1 MRGNG
6 KRVGME
12 IRMFAVLKTG
22 GKQYKVG
29 SGDILRVEK
38 LAAVS
43 GETVQ
48 FNEILMVGDR
58 VGEPFVEGAAVQ
70 AQVIDQIK
78 DRKVIHFVRRRR
90 KHGSKRTKGHRQ
102 RLTLLRVT
110 DILETGA
117 AETGVKEAVGA
128 GSVPRD
134 LDISAIPETGAISA
148 DLEVPPMEDTTPVP
162 ANAGPGDSHD
172 TETVSGSK
180 GQDAADGTDRSD
192 QASEQATN

>member
-1 MRGNG
+1 
-6 KRVGME
+6 ME

-38 LAAVS
+38 LAAAS

-48 FNEILMVGDR
+48 FNKILMVGDR
-58 VGEPFVEGAAVQ
+58 IGEPFVEGAAVQ

-102 RLTLLRVT
+102 QLTLLRIT
-110 DILETGA
+110 EILEAGGA
-117 AETGVKEAVGA
+117 ESGVKAAVGV

-134 LDISAIPETGAISA
+134 LDISATPETVETSA
-148 DLEVPPMEDTTPVP
+148 DPGADPGVPPVEDTVPVP
-162 ANAGPGDSHD
+162 AAAGPEDSHD

-180 GQDAADGTDRSD
+180 GQGDDDGADRPG
-192 QASEQATN
+192 QANEQATN

>member
-1 MRGNG
+1 
-6 KRVGME
+6 
-12 IRMFAVLKTG
+12 MFAVLKTG

-58 VGEPFVEGAAVQ
+58 IGEPFVEGAAVQ
-70 AQVIDQIK
+70 AQVIEQIK

-117 AETGVKEAVGA
+117 AESGVKVAVGA
-128 GSVPRD
+128 GPAPRD
-134 LDISAIPETGAISA
+134 PDISAIPEAGETSA
-148 DLEVPPMEDTTPVP
+148 DLGIPPVEDTVPVP
-162 ANAGPGDSHD
+162 AEAGPEDSHD
-172 TETVSGSK
+172 TETVSEPEAQG
-180 GQDAADGTDRSD
+180 GDDRADRSG
-192 QASEQATN
+192 QANEQATN